1 MSNLNKTEAG
11 ARHELVPTSV
21 GTARLDWFPAP
32 GQPRAVALLGHG
44 TATGVEAADLQ
55 ALAAV
60 LPQHGITVVLVT
72 QPYRVEGNP
81 RVADP
86 ASLDSAWKAV
96 WPRAAGLGLPV
107 ISGGRSAGSQVACR
121 TAAELGALAVLVL
134 AYPLLGPGSPRELL
148 GTGRPTLIIQGGS
161 DPFGRPAQF
170 PPLPPQYELA
180 EIPGA
185 NHMFATSVSASRP
198 APLEQEHHIQGGG
211 FPHVVYILFIC
222 HPQDMDVH
230 AFHRLARV
238 IERVLGFV
246 HHKVRHLAVDVAR

>member
-1 MSNLNKTEAG
+1 MTSLNQAAAEA
-11 ARHELVPTSV
+11 RDELVPTSV

-60 LPQHGITVVLVT
+60 LPQHGITVALVT

-81 RVADP
+81 GAASE

-121 TAAELGALAVLVL
+121 TAAELGALAVLAL

-148 GTGRPTLIIQGGS
+148 ATGRPTLIIQGGS
-161 DPFGRPAQF
+161 DPFGRPGQF
-170 PPLPPQYELA
+170 PPLPPQYELV
-180 EIPGA
+180 EIPAA
-185 NHMFATSVSASRP
+185 NHMFAPGAGASRL
-198 APLEQEHHIQGGG
+198 APLEQLTGAAAAWINRQLPAAPGL
-211 FPHVVYILFIC
+211 P
-222 HPQDMDVH
+222 
-230 AFHRLARV
+230 
-238 IERVLGFV
+238 
-246 HHKVRHLAVDVAR
+246 

>member
-1 MSNLNKTEAG
+1 VSNLNQAEAG

-21 GTARLDWFPAP
+21 GTARLDWFPAQ

-60 LPQHGITVVLVT
+60 LPQHGITVALVT

-81 RVADP
+81 EVAGE
-86 ASLDSAWKAV
+86 ASLDSAWKAI

-121 TAAELGALAVLVL
+121 TAAELGALAVLAL

-148 GTGRPTLIIQGGS
+148 ATDRPTLIIQGGS
-161 DPFGRPAQF
+161 DPFGRSAQF
-170 PPLPPQYELA
+170 PPLPPKYELE

-185 NHMFATSVSASRP
+185 NHMFATSASRL
-198 APLEQEHHIQGGG
+198 APLEQLTGAAAAWIDRQLPAAHS
-211 FPHVVYILFIC
+211 
-222 HPQDMDVH
+222 
-230 AFHRLARV
+230 
-238 IERVLGFV
+238 
-246 HHKVRHLAVDVAR
+246 